1 MLMKQMVE
9 IMDPR
14 LLITTKEIPN
24 GFTAMYYVYDF
35 SNKIGRSMSW
45 LNSEAKST
53 IFSPSGGGSTV
64 VSYDDDKL
72 DGERYFVVGCFG
84 SGGYSEFSAKGK
96 AASSVSFANCQ

>member
-1 MLMKQMVE
+1 
-9 IMDPR
+9 
-14 LLITTKEIPN
+14 
-24 GFTAMYYVYDF
+24 MYYVYDF

-64 VSYDDDKL
+64 IPYDDDKL

-84 SGGYSEFSAKGK
+84 SAGYSEFSAKGK
-96 AASSVSFANCQ
+96 AASSISFADCQKILRGE